1 MFDED
6 QELYLSYNAPKSLG
20 DAIASMLRSNPEFAE
35 AFTLAVAKD
44 LWLKSNTAPIV
55 NATGEVLFRSG
66 VLFIQI
72 FNPSLRA
79 NLNAMRQKICNQL
92 NERMELVKLREVKF
106 V

>member
-1 MFDED
+1 MFDDED
-6 QELYLSYNAPKSLG
+6 FYLSHNAPKSLG
-20 DAIASMLRSNPEFAE
+20 EAIAAMLRANPAMAE
-35 AFTLAVAKD
+35 AFTLAAAKEV
-44 LWLKSNTAPIV
+44 WTKSNTAPII
-55 NATGEVLFRSG
+55 NATGEVSFRSG